1 MPAATSS
8 ASPRLYFLDWL
19 RIGAF
24 ALLVLYHVGMVYVSW
39 DFHVKSPH
47 AGPALEPWMRLS
59 SPWRMSL
66 LFLISGAVTA
76 VMLGRRVGGGFMQA
90 RSKRLLAPLL
100 FGMLVIV
107 PPQAYVEVVHKLAY
121 DGSYLDFMALYLTGY
136 GGFCEAPGR
145 CLILPTWNH
154 LWFIPYLWVYT
165 ALLWLLLRRWPGAL
179 DALAG
184 RLGAVMHH
192 RLAWMGLPVAAL
204 WLARLGLAQR
214 FPSTHALV
222 DDWFNHVQYLGFFVA
237 GAAFVRLPGVWTQ
250 MTALRWPALGLALAA
265 WAVPVILSLP
275 VSPAAMLLRSGMQW
289 WAIVALLGFAHR
301 HLNVDHPWR
310 APLNEAVFTVY
321 LLHQTVLVLA
331 FHAVQRWQLAPAVE
345 GALLVGLTFAFSLLG
360 WRLARRVGWLRP
372 WVGLGAMPA
381 RPASAGVCWHAEQ
394 GPNRG

>member
-1 MPAATSS
+1 MPAATFS

-39 DFHVKSPH
+39 DFHVKSPQ

-76 VMLGRRVGGGFMQA
+76 VMLGRRSGGGFMQA
-90 RSKRLLAPLL
+90 RSKRLLAPLA
-100 FGMLVIV
+100 FGMVVVV
-107 PPQAYVEVVHKLAY
+107 PPQAYVEVVRKLAY
-121 DGSYLDFMALYLTGY
+121 DGSYLDFMALYLTAY

-154 LWFIPYLWVYT
+154 LWFIPYLWAYT
-165 ALLWLLLRRWPGAL
+165 VLLWLLLRRWPGAL

-184 RLGAVMHH
+184 RLGTVMRH
-192 RLAWMGLPVAAL
+192 RLAWMALPVAAL

-222 DDWFNHVQYLGFFVA
+222 DDWFNHVQYLGFFLA
-237 GAAFVRLPGVWTQ
+237 GAVFVRLPGVWTL

-265 WAVPVILSLP
+265 WAVPVVLSLP
-275 VSPAAMLLRSGMQW
+275 VSPAGMLLRSGMQW

-331 FHAVQRWQLAPAVE
+331 FHALQRWHLAPAVE
-345 GALLVGLTFAFSLLG
+345 GVLLVALTFACSLLG
-360 WRLARRVGWLRP
+360 WRVARLVGWLRP
-372 WVGLGAMPA
+372 WVGLGAVPV
-381 RPASAGVCWHAEQ
+381 RPADV
-394 GPNRG
+394 NRGMVAG